1 MNIGCQNC
9 GAALVVGDVE
19 RTTKCPYC
27 ASPQIVSRPPT
38 PDRPAPVFTIP
49 FAIAEGPA
57 KERVRGWLKTRGF
70 FRDPQLK
77 TAEIAD
83 MRGVYVPAYLYAA
96 TAHSRYA
103 ASIGENYVETET
115 YTETDSEGRTHT
127 RTRQVT
133 KTEWRDLA
141 GAHASYVMDVLVTAS
156 RGLNNAELEAIE
168 PFDLRQMRRHD
179 DALVSGWIAEEATL
193 TLEQCVAIARSEA
206 LAKVGRALARFMPGD
221 THRGL
226 RYQTLLEQETADPML
241 VPVWVLAAMRGPK
254 KPPVRIVLN
263 GQSGMIHG
271 VAPLSATR
279 IVTTILL
286 GLALFALLV
295 LLITHGGGR

>member
-9 GAALVVGDVE
+9 GAALVVDDAE

-38 PDRPAPVFTIP
+38 RDRPAPVFTIP
-49 FAIAEGPA
+49 FALAEGPA

-70 FRDPQLK
+70 FRDPLLK
-77 TAEIAD
+77 TASIAD

-96 TAHSRYA
+96 VAHSMYA
-103 ASIGENYVETET
+103 ASIGEKYVETEE
-115 YTETDSEGRTHT
+115 YTVTDSEGRKQT

-133 KTEWRDLA
+133 KIEWRDLN

-156 RGLNNAELEAIE
+156 RGLSNAELEAIE

-193 TLEQCVAIARSEA
+193 SLERCVELARSEA
-206 LAKVGRALARFMPGD
+206 LAKVGHALTRFMPGD
-221 THRGL
+221 TYEDL
-226 RYQTLLEQETADPML
+226 RYETSLEQETADPML

-254 KPPVRIVLN
+254 KPPVRVVVN
-263 GQSGMIHG
+263 GQSGAIHG
-271 VAPLSATR
+271 VAPISVPRVVAA
-279 IVTTILL
+279 IVF
-286 GLALFALLV
+286 GLALIALLV
-295 LLITHGGGR
+295 LRSTHGGGR